1 MYLPFSLSDLIHLA
15 WPPLGPPV
23 CSEWHYFVLFCGQG
37 PCLCA
42 CTPHPYPCICQWT
55 LRRLVCLG
63 YCKQC
68 CCEHCGSMHLFEL
81 EFSRDLCPEVGS
93 LDHMVSLFSVFKEP
107 SLSVTVAAPSYI
119 PTNSAG
125 RIPFSAHPLQHLSSV
140 AFLMMLWDLTV
151 WYEVIPCCSFDLHF
165 SIEELFCF

>member
-107 SLSVTVAAPSYI
+107 SLSAPSYI